1 MHLNKL
7 QLTNFKLFEDK
18 SFEFHESFNLV
29 IGENGAGKTTL
40 LDALAI
46 ALGGWAHGYIKN
58 QQNLRPIEDSE
69 IREIQKDSRFD
80 KVKQTEVL
88 AEGSALIVDRNRE
101 KKTVYAKWKRQRTEG
116 YSHTNLSGKIQYG
129 NYPTVY
135 NLNFKSQGTDILSY
149 IEKVGDFTLPLIAFY
164 ECNRLWL
171 AENELNLASSARNK
185 YSRFDPYVDCF
196 HTGAD
201 HKAVGEWILKH
212 ELASTQQ
219 KKETPVLSSIKAA
232 ARASLEGCVGLQF
245 DFERSR
251 IMLEFE
257 NGKWIPFEHLSD
269 GQRTMLGLFCDL
281 ARRAAIL
288 NPHLEGQASLE
299 TPGVVLID
307 ELDLHLHPKW
317 QRKIIDS
324 LRSCFPRVQ
333 FFCTTHSPFLIQS
346 LREGKLIQLS
356 EISEDEYTD
365 SSIEDIV
372 EGIQGVPLPQKSKRF
387 RDMMLAAEEYYRKL
401 HDLEQTY
408 AGNLEELKNRLDELT
423 IPFSDDPAYAAMLKL
438 EREAVI
444 TKVRKEYEADR
455 QRD

>member
-1 MHLNKL
+1 MFAEWLKS
-7 QLTNFKLFEDK
+7 LF
-18 SFEFHESFNLV
+18 HH
-29 IGENGAGKTTL
+29 A
-40 LDALAI
+40 
-46 ALGGWAHGYIKN
+46 
-58 QQNLRPIEDSE
+58 
-69 IREIQKDSRFD
+69 
-80 KVKQTEVL
+80 
-88 AEGSALIVDRNRE
+88 
-101 KKTVYAKWKRQRTEG
+101 
-116 YSHTNLSGKIQYG
+116 
-129 NYPTVY
+129 
-135 NLNFKSQGTDILSY
+135 
-149 IEKVGDFTLPLIAFY
+149 
-164 ECNRLWL
+164 
-171 AENELNLASSARNK
+171 
-185 YSRFDPYVDCF
+185 
-196 HTGAD
+196 
-201 HKAVGEWILKH
+201 
-212 ELASTQQ
+212 
-219 KKETPVLSSIKAA
+219 
-232 ARASLEGCVGLQF
+232 
-245 DFERSR
+245 
-251 IMLEFE
+251 
-257 NGKWIPFEHLSD
+257 
-269 GQRTMLGLFCDL
+269 
-281 ARRAAIL
+281 
-288 NPHLEGQASLE
+288 
-299 TPGVVLID
+299 
-307 ELDLHLHPKW
+307 KW